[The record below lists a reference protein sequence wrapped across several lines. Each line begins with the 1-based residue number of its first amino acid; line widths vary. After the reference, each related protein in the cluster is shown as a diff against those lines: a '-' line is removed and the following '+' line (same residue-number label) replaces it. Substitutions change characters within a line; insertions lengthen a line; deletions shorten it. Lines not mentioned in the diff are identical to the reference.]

1 MCLLAVLATPPVA
14 TSQTCP
20 VREVSRTEIVAA
32 MSEHGDY
39 DIIATTNWGRFQA
52 EVFLR
57 LMRWSRA
64 YDSSSGVLVIPSED
78 WYRAYLEVA
87 GLTDSTAPDGIR
99 LSYEVRQAMLIDFR
113 PDRVIRT
120 IRQGPTPQLAA
131 NVRISWP
138 AGRGVPDKYSYH
150 DTLSVPR
157 LKVTSHQMITYRLLD
172 FGDMVLYDDL
182 KGVTG
187 RPTSGILGALF
198 ALFGEGALVESRL
211 AIAADDLQVVV
222 ARSRKVFTK
231 TLTVTVQRD
240 GRGEKGIP
248 DGRPDLSDV
257 ERRLRQPL
265 DIEYA
270 PYTC

>member
-1 MCLLAVLATPPVA
+1 L
-14 TSQTCP
+14 
-20 VREVSRTEIVAA
+20 
-32 MSEHGDY
+32 
-39 DIIATTNWGRFQA
+39 
-52 EVFLR
+52 
-57 LMRWSRA
+57 
-64 YDSSSGVLVIPSED
+64 
-78 WYRAYLEVA
+78 
-87 GLTDSTAPDGIR
+87 
-99 LSYEVRQAMLIDFR
+99 
-113 PDRVIRT
+113 
-120 IRQGPTPQLAA
+120 
-131 NVRISWP
+131 
-138 AGRGVPDKYSYH
+138 
-150 DTLSVPR
+150 
-157 LKVTSHQMITYRLLD
+157 ITYRLLD

-182 KGVTG
+182 KGVSG